1 MTHAADV
8 HGPCHSEQ
16 NRRFTKGLIH
26 DIIEFWDGE
35 QVGGLG
41 GGGCSSD
48 CGVGKWS
55 TDKYITI
62 L

>member
-35 QVGGLG
+35 RVGGLG
-41 GGGCSSD
+41 GAAAVTVVLESGQQ
-48 CGVGKWS
+48 
-55 TDKYITI
+55 TNT
-62 L
+62 